1 MNLKVEQYLA
11 LSSLAYQVI
20 PNSLLDNVSKQTL
33 EEIVSHLTARTNLLE
48 LKPLS
53 SLASW
58 HLINATTTSSGMSAI
73 AVQDP
78 ATKDIVFAYRGTDID
93 KNIWEAMKDIES
105 DIAIASSGNV
115 FVQDGLNQFHD
126 AYTFYTETIKKVG
139 GGAHVGTK
147 SFTGHSLGG
156 GLAQYM
162 AYKTGG
168 AYKTVTFDAVGIGQV
183 LKNVNPRDYD
193 TSVTDYTNEHDIIGM
208 YGVQLGRTVYI
219 KDMNSDELCKKDRDY
234 VTILQYAQGAIAVA
248 ARNGEH
254 ASAMGWM
261 AAASIASL
269 GYAVNRTSQELAF
282 DAHRPSSL
290 LTDDGTL
297 AATVPQGDSVTSTLA
312 GALRTTLEVYTGIAN
327 GVHFIVVEIPSATVE
342 ELVRITLSVAES
354 GKKIIV
360 DVAQVIRDQVNI
372 LTSSVYET
380 SRIMGEQ
387 ADAFAR
393 VLMAQLAG
401 ATQWTTS
408 LRLDIAVLSALSGA
422 ARITR
427 DTLAAIVETPDA
439 MARWLQIVFG
449 ASAHVV
455 GTAADDS
462 IDGYDHVPDY
472 GVTKRAVY
480 VEGREGND
488 YVTGTN
494 SDDTLM
500 GDAGNDTIMGKGGN
514 DMIFGGDGDDSLYG
528 DGGSDTIFG
537 GAGDDNLNGSEG
549 DSNKLYGGAGDDGI
563 NGSGLIV
570 GGAGDDRINSQFGDD
585 TYIYNRGDGDD
596 TISDFGGIDTVRFG
610 AGIVPSD
617 VMARYESRP
626 YGTPGNDYDLVLDI
640 KGSGSIRIK
649 DYYGSSD
656 WTGRNR
662 PVPGHRVER
671 FVFADGTVWDE
682 QAIRT
687 MTHHLQG
694 TADDDSIDAFDD
706 DGITVHSGA
715 GNDTVRGARQD
726 ANVLYGDDGDDS
738 LIGGEKDDVLVGG
751 QGNDVIYGAG
761 GNDIYTFKRG
771 DGVDTISDNDGI
783 DTLQFGEGIN
793 PHDVTVRR
801 IHLSSYE
808 SLELAITGTGDK
820 IIIQGYFGS
829 YSYDGLHESTSQQ
842 IEKVVFADGTV
853 WTPEIIAQMLVEHTS
868 E

>member
-33 EEIVSHLTARTNLLE
+33 EEIVSLLTARTNLLE

-78 ATKDIVFAYRGTDID
+78 STKDIVFAYRGTDID

-219 KDMNSDELCKKDRDY
+219 KDMNSDELRKKDRDY
-234 VTILQYAQGAIAVA
+234 MAILQYVQGAIAVA

-254 ASAMGWM
+254 ASAMGWT

-269 GYAVNRTSQELAF
+269 GYAMNRTSQELAF

-297 AATVPQGDSVTSTLA
+297 AATVPQGDSITNTLA

-327 GVHFIVVEIPSATVE
+327 GVHFIVVEIPSATAE

-393 VLMAQLAG
+393 VLMAQLAV

-439 MARWLQIVFG
+439 MVRWLQIVFG
-449 ASAHVV
+449 VSAHVV

-480 VEGREGND
+480 IESREGND

-500 GDAGNDTIMGKGGN
+500 GDAGNDTIMGK
-514 DMIFGGDGDDSLYG
+514 
-528 DGGSDTIFG
+528 GGSDTIFG

-570 GGAGDDRINSQFGDD
+570 GGTGDDRINSQFGDD
-585 TYIYNRGDGDD
+585 TYIYNRGDGND
-596 TISDFGGIDTVRFG
+596 TISDFGGVDTVRFG

-617 VMARYESRP
+617 VTARYESRP

-640 KGSGSIRIK
+640 KSSGSIRIK

-687 MTHHLQG
+687 MTHKLQG

-738 LIGGEKDDVLVGG
+738 LIGGEKDDMLAGG
-751 QGNDVIYGAG
+751 QGDDVLYGAG

-793 PHDVTVRR
+793 PRDVTVRR
-801 IHLSSYE
+801 IDLSSYE

-829 YSYDGLHESTSQQ
+829 YSYDGLHESTSQR
-842 IEKVVFADGTV
+842 IERVVFADGTV
-853 WTPEIIAQMLVEHTS
+853 WTPETITQMLAERTS

>member
-33 EEIVSHLTARTNLLE
+33 EEIVSLLTARTNLLE

-78 ATKDIVFAYRGTDID
+78 STKDIVFAYRGTDID

-219 KDMNSDELCKKDRDY
+219 KDMNSDELRKKDRDY
-234 VTILQYAQGAIAVA
+234 MAILQYVQGAIAVA

-261 AAASIASL
+261 AAASVASL

-327 GVHFIVVEIPSATVE
+327 GVHFIVVDIPSATTE

-393 VLMAQLAG
+393 VLMTQLAA

-439 MARWLQIVFG
+439 MARWLQMVFG

-488 YVTGTN
+488 YITGTN
-494 SDDTLM
+494 SDDTLIGEA
-500 GDAGNDTIMGKGGN
+500 GDDNIEGKDGD
-514 DMIFGGDGDDSLYG
+514 DMIFGGDGNDSLHG
-528 DGGSDTIFG
+528 GFGSDTIFG
-537 GAGDDNLNGSEG
+537 GAGDDQLDGMEKNT
-549 DSNKLYGGAGDDGI
+549 LYGGTGNDSLGGSGHFIGGPGDDEI
-563 NGSGLIV
+563 Y
-570 GGAGDDRINSQFGDD
+570 SQVGDD
-585 TYIYNRGDGDD
+585 TYRYNRGDGND
-596 TISDFGGIDTVRFG
+596 TISDFGGVDTVRFG

-617 VMARYESRP
+617 VTARYESRP

-640 KGSGSIRIK
+640 KSSGSIRIK

-687 MTHHLQG
+687 MTHKLQG

-715 GNDTVRGARQD
+715 GNDTVQGARQD
-726 ANVLYGDDGDDS
+726 TNTLYGDDGDDN

-761 GNDIYTFKRG
+761 GNDTYTFKRG
-771 DGVDTISDNDGI
+771 DGIDTIGDNGGI

-793 PHDVTVRR
+793 PRDVTVRR

-853 WTPEIIAQMLVEHTS
+853 WTPKMIAQMLAEHTS

>member
-1 MNLKVEQYLA
+1 
-11 LSSLAYQVI
+11 
-20 PNSLLDNVSKQTL
+20 
-33 EEIVSHLTARTNLLE
+33 
-48 LKPLS
+48 
-53 SLASW
+53 
-58 HLINATTTSSGMSAI
+58 
-73 AVQDP
+73 
-78 ATKDIVFAYRGTDID
+78 
-93 KNIWEAMKDIES
+93 
-105 DIAIASSGNV
+105 
-115 FVQDGLNQFHD
+115 
-126 AYTFYTETIKKVG
+126 
-139 GGAHVGTK
+139 
-147 SFTGHSLGG
+147 
-156 GLAQYM
+156 
-162 AYKTGG
+162 
-168 AYKTVTFDAVGIGQV
+168 
-183 LKNVNPRDYD
+183 
-193 TSVTDYTNEHDIIGM
+193 
-208 YGVQLGRTVYI
+208 
-219 KDMNSDELCKKDRDY
+219 
-234 VTILQYAQGAIAVA
+234 
-248 ARNGEH
+248 
-254 ASAMGWM
+254 MGWM
-261 AAASIASL
+261 AAASVASL

-327 GVHFIVVEIPSATVE
+327 GVHFIVVEIPGATAE

-393 VLMAQLAG
+393 VLMTQLAA

-488 YVTGTN
+488 YITGTN
-494 SDDTLM
+494 SDDTLIGEA
-500 GDAGNDTIMGKGGN
+500 GDDNIEGKDGD
-514 DMIFGGDGDDSLYG
+514 DMIFGGDGNDSLHG
-528 DGGSDTIFG
+528 GFGSDTIFG
-537 GAGDDNLNGSEG
+537 GAGDDQLDGMEKNT
-549 DSNKLYGGAGDDGI
+549 LYGGTGNDSLGGSGHFIGGPGDDEI
-563 NGSGLIV
+563 Y
-570 GGAGDDRINSQFGDD
+570 SQVGDD
-585 TYIYNRGDGDD
+585 TYRYNRGDGND
-596 TISDFGGIDTVRFG
+596 TISDFGGVDTVRFG

-617 VMARYESRP
+617 VTARYESRP

-640 KGSGSIRIK
+640 KSSGSIRIK

-687 MTHHLQG
+687 MTHKLQG

-715 GNDTVRGARQD
+715 GNDTVQGARQD
-726 ANVLYGDDGDDS
+726 TNTLYGDDGDDN

-761 GNDIYTFKRG
+761 GNDTYTFKRG
-771 DGVDTISDNDGI
+771 DGIDTIGDNGGI

-793 PHDVTVRR
+793 PRDVTVRR

-853 WTPEIIAQMLVEHTS
+853 WTPKMIAQMLAEHTS

>member
-1 MNLKVEQYLA
+1 MVKDEQFLT
-11 LSSLAYQVI
+11 LSSLAYEPFSDNDI
-20 PNSLLDNVSKQTL
+20 NKSLK
-33 EEIVSHLTARTNLLE
+33 EIIKKVPRNNRLE

-168 AYKTVTFDAVGIGQV
+168 AYKAVTFDAVGIGQV

-219 KDMNSDELCKKDRDY
+219 KDMNSDELRKKDRDY

-297 AATVPQGDSVTSTLA
+297 AATVPQGDSITNTLA

-327 GVHFIVVEIPSATVE
+327 GVHFIVVEIPSATAE

-393 VLMAQLAG
+393 VLMTQLAG

-439 MARWLQIVFG
+439 MTRWLQMVFG

-462 IDGYDHVPDY
+462 IDGYDHIPDY

-514 DMIFGGDGDDSLYG
+514 D
-528 DGGSDTIFG
+528 TIFG

-570 GGAGDDRINSQFGDD
+570 GGAGDDRIDSQFGND
-585 TYIYNRGDGDD
+585 TYIYNRGDGND

-610 AGIVPSD
+610 AGIVPSG
-617 VMARYESRP
+617 VTARYESRP
-626 YGTPGNDYDLVLDI
+626 YGAPGNDYDLVLDI

-656 WTGRNR
+656 WAGRNR

-687 MTHHLQG
+687 MTHNLQG

-738 LIGGEKDDVLVGG
+738 LIGGEKNDMLTGG
-751 QGNDVIYGAG
+751 QGNDVLYGAG

-771 DGVDTISDNDGI
+771 DGVDTISDDDGV

-793 PHDVTVRR
+793 PRDVTVRR

>member
-20 PNSLLDNVSKQTL
+20 PNSLLDDVSKQTL

-58 HLINATTTSSGMSAI
+58 HLINTTTTSSDMSAI

-193 TSVTDYTNEHDIIGM
+193 ASVTDYTNEHDIIGM

-219 KDMNSDELCKKDRDY
+219 KDMNSDELRKKDRDY
-234 VTILQYAQGAIAVA
+234 MAILQYVQGAIAVA
-248 ARNGEH
+248 TRNGEH

-297 AATVPQGDSVTSTLA
+297 AATVPQGDSITSTLA
-312 GALRTTLEVYTGIAN
+312 GTLRTTLEVYTGIAN
-327 GVHFIVVEIPSATVE
+327 GVHFIVVEIPSATAE

-408 LRLDIAVLSALSGA
+408 LHLDITVLSALSGA
-422 ARITR
+422 AKITR

-439 MARWLQIVFG
+439 VARWLQIVFG

-549 DSNKLYGGAGDDGI
+549 DSNKLYGGAGDD
-563 NGSGLIV
+563 
-570 GGAGDDRINSQFGDD
+570 RINSQFGDD
-585 TYIYNRGDGDD
+585 TYIYNRGDGND
-596 TISDFGGIDTVRFG
+596 TISDFGGIDTVRLG

-617 VMARYESRP
+617 VTARYESRP
-626 YGTPGNDYDLVLDI
+626 YGAPGNDYDLVLDI

-656 WTGRNR
+656 WAGRNR

>member
-33 EEIVSHLTARTNLLE
+33 EEIVSLLTARTNLLE

-78 ATKDIVFAYRGTDID
+78 STKDIVFAYRGTDID

-193 TSVTDYTNEHDIIGM
+193 ASVTDYTNEHDIIGM

-219 KDMNSDELCKKDRDY
+219 KDMNSDELRKKDRDY
-234 VTILQYAQGAIAVA
+234 VAILQYAQGAIAVA

-261 AAASIASL
+261 AAASVASL

-312 GALRTTLEVYTGIAN
+312 GALRTTLEVYTGITN
-327 GVHFIVVEIPSATVE
+327 GVHFIVVEIPSATAE

-393 VLMAQLAG
+393 VLMTQLTA

-488 YVTGTN
+488 YITGTN
-494 SDDTLM
+494 SDDTLIGEA
-500 GDAGNDTIMGKGGN
+500 GDDNIEGKDGD
-514 DMIFGGDGDDSLYG
+514 DMIFGGDGNDSLHG
-528 DGGSDTIFG
+528 GFGSDTIFG
-537 GAGDDNLNGSEG
+537 GAGDDQLDGMEKNT
-549 DSNKLYGGAGDDGI
+549 LYGGTGNDSLGGSGHFIGGPGDDEI
-563 NGSGLIV
+563 Y
-570 GGAGDDRINSQFGDD
+570 SQVGDD
-585 TYIYNRGDGDD
+585 TYRYNRGDGND
-596 TISDFGGIDTVRFG
+596 TISDFGGVDTVRFG

-617 VMARYESRP
+617 VTARYESRP

-687 MTHHLQG
+687 MTHNLQG

-738 LIGGEKDDVLVGG
+738 LIGGEKDDMLAGG
-751 QGNDVIYGAG
+751 QGNDVIYGAA
-761 GNDIYTFKRG
+761 GNDTYTFKRG

-793 PHDVTVRR
+793 PRDVTVRR

-853 WTPEIIAQMLVEHTS
+853 WTPKMIAQMLAEHTS

>member
-1 MNLKVEQYLA
+1 MVKDEQFLT
-11 LSSLAYQVI
+11 LSSLAYEPFSDNDI
-20 PNSLLDNVSKQTL
+20 NKSLK
-33 EEIVSHLTARTNLLE
+33 EIIKKVPRNNRLE

-58 HLINATTTSSGMSAI
+58 HLINTTTTSSGMSAI

-193 TSVTDYTNEHDIIGM
+193 ASVTDYTNEHDIIGM

-219 KDMNSDELCKKDRDY
+219 KDMNSDELRKKDRDY
-234 VTILQYAQGAIAVA
+234 VTTLQYAQGAIAVA

-261 AAASIASL
+261 AAASVASL

-297 AATVPQGDSVTSTLA
+297 AATVPQGDSITSTLA

-327 GVHFIVVEIPSATVE
+327 GVHFIVVEIPSATAE

-360 DVAQVIRDQVNI
+360 DVAQVVRDQVNI

-427 DTLAAIVETPDA
+427 DTLAAIVEMPDA

-514 DMIFGGDGDDSLYG
+514 DMIFGG
-528 DGGSDTIFG
+528 
-537 GAGDDNLNGSEG
+537 AGDDNLNGSEG
-549 DSNKLYGGAGDDGI
+549 DSNKLYGGAGDDEI

-570 GGAGDDRINSQFGDD
+570 GGAGDDQINSQFGDD
-585 TYIYNRGDGDD
+585 TYIYNRGDGND
-596 TISDFGGIDTVRFG
+596 TISDFGGVDTVRFG
-610 AGIVPSD
+610 ASIVPSD
-617 VMARYESRP
+617 VTARYESRP
-626 YGTPGNDYDLVLDI
+626 YGAPGNDYDLVLDI

-687 MTHHLQG
+687 MTHNLQG

-738 LIGGEKDDVLVGG
+738 LIGGEKDDMLAGG
-751 QGNDVIYGAG
+751 QGNDVIYGAA
-761 GNDIYTFKRG
+761 GNDTYTFKRG
-771 DGVDTISDNDGI
+771 DGVDTISDNGGI

-793 PHDVTVRR
+793 PRDVTVRR

-853 WTPEIIAQMLVEHTS
+853 WTPEMIAQMLAEHTS

>member
-33 EEIVSHLTARTNLLE
+33 EEIVSLLTARTNLLE

-78 ATKDIVFAYRGTDID
+78 STKDIVFAYRGTDID

-193 TSVTDYTNEHDIIGM
+193 ASVTDYTNEHDIIGM

-219 KDMNSDELCKKDRDY
+219 KDMNSDELRKKDRDY
-234 VTILQYAQGAIAVA
+234 VAILQYAQGAIAVA

-261 AAASIASL
+261 AAASVASL

-327 GVHFIVVEIPSATVE
+327 GVHFIVVEIPGATAE

-393 VLMAQLAG
+393 VLMTQLAA

-488 YVTGTN
+488 YITGTN
-494 SDDTLM
+494 SDDTLIGEA
-500 GDAGNDTIMGKGGN
+500 GDDNIEGKDGD
-514 DMIFGGDGDDSLYG
+514 DMIFGGDGNDSLHG
-528 DGGSDTIFG
+528 GFGSDTIFG
-537 GAGDDNLNGSEG
+537 GAGDDQLDGMEKNT
-549 DSNKLYGGAGDDGI
+549 LYGGTGNDSLGGSGHFIGGPGDDEI
-563 NGSGLIV
+563 Y
-570 GGAGDDRINSQFGDD
+570 SQVGDD
-585 TYIYNRGDGDD
+585 TYRYNRGDGND
-596 TISDFGGIDTVRFG
+596 TISDFGGVDTVRFG

-617 VMARYESRP
+617 VTARYESRP

-640 KGSGSIRIK
+640 KSSGSIRIK

-687 MTHHLQG
+687 MTHKLQG

-715 GNDTVRGARQD
+715 GNDTVQGARQD
-726 ANVLYGDDGDDS
+726 TNTLYGDDGDDN

-761 GNDIYTFKRG
+761 GNDTYTFKRG
-771 DGVDTISDNDGI
+771 DGIDTIGDNGGI

-793 PHDVTVRR
+793 PRDVTVRR

-853 WTPEIIAQMLVEHTS
+853 WTPKMIAQMLAEHTS

>member
-1 MNLKVEQYLA
+1 MVKDEQFLT
-11 LSSLAYQVI
+11 LSSLAYEPFSDNDI
-20 PNSLLDNVSKQTL
+20 NKSLK
-33 EEIVSHLTARTNLLE
+33 EIIKKVPRNNRLE

-58 HLINATTTSSGMSAI
+58 HLINTTTTSSGMSAI

-219 KDMNSDELCKKDRDY
+219 KDMNSDELRKKDRDY

-297 AATVPQGDSVTSTLA
+297 AATVPQGDSITNTLA

-327 GVHFIVVEIPSATVE
+327 GVHFIVVEIPSATAE

-360 DVAQVIRDQVNI
+360 DVAQVIRDEVNI

-393 VLMAQLAG
+393 VLMTQLAA

-439 MARWLQIVFG
+439 MARWLQMVFG
-449 ASAHVV
+449 ESIRVV
-455 GTAADDS
+455 GTSADDR

-472 GVTKRAVY
+472 GATKRAVY
-480 VEGREGND
+480 VEGRAGND
-488 YVTGTN
+488 YITGTN
-494 SDDTLM
+494 SDDTLIGEA
-500 GDAGNDTIMGKGGN
+500 GDDNIEGKDGD
-514 DMIFGGDGDDSLYG
+514 DMIFGGDGNDSLHG
-528 DGGSDTIFG
+528 GFGSDTIFG
-537 GAGDDNLNGSEG
+537 GAGDDQLDGMEKNT
-549 DSNKLYGGAGDDGI
+549 LYGGTGNDSLGGSGHFIGGPGDDEI
-563 NGSGLIV
+563 Y
-570 GGAGDDRINSQFGDD
+570 SQVGDD
-585 TYIYNRGDGDD
+585 TYRYNRGDGND
-596 TISDFGGIDTVRFG
+596 TISDFGGVDTVRFG

-617 VMARYESRP
+617 VTARYESRP

-640 KGSGSIRIK
+640 KSSGSIRIK

-687 MTHHLQG
+687 MTHNLQG
-694 TADDDSIDAFDD
+694 TADGDSIDAFDD
-706 DGITVHSGA
+706 DITVHSGA

-738 LIGGEKDDVLVGG
+738 LIGGEKDDVLIGG

-761 GNDIYTFKRG
+761 GNDTYTFKRG

-793 PHDVTVRR
+793 PRDVTVRR
-801 IHLSSYE
+801 IDLSSYE

-829 YSYDGLHESTSQQ
+829 YSYDGLHESTSQR
-842 IEKVVFADGTV
+842 IERVVFADGTV
-853 WTPEIIAQMLVEHTS
+853 WTPEMITQMLAERTS

>member
-1 MNLKVEQYLA
+1 MVKDEQFLT
-11 LSSLAYQVI
+11 LSSLAYEPFSDNDI
-20 PNSLLDNVSKQTL
+20 NKSLK
-33 EEIVSHLTARTNLLE
+33 EIIKKVPRNNRLE

-105 DIAIASSGNV
+105 DLAIASSGNV
-115 FVQDGLNQFHD
+115 FVQDGLNQFYD

-193 TSVTDYTNEHDIIGM
+193 ASVTDYTNEHDIIGM

-219 KDMNSDELCKKDRDY
+219 KDMNSDELRKKDRDY
-234 VTILQYAQGAIAVA
+234 VAILQYAQGAIAMA

-261 AAASIASL
+261 AAASVASL
-269 GYAVNRTSQELAF
+269 GYAANHTSQELAF

-297 AATVPQGDSVTSTLA
+297 AATVPQGDSITSTLA
-312 GALRTTLEVYTGIAN
+312 GALRTTLGVYAGIAN
-327 GVHFIVVEIPSATVE
+327 GVHFIVVEIPSATAE

-360 DVAQVIRDQVNI
+360 DVAQVIRDEVNI

-393 VLMAQLAG
+393 VLMTQLAA

-488 YVTGTN
+488 YITGTN
-494 SDDTLM
+494 SDDTLIGEA
-500 GDAGNDTIMGKGGN
+500 GDDNIEGKDGD
-514 DMIFGGDGDDSLYG
+514 DMIFGGDGNDSLHG
-528 DGGSDTIFG
+528 GFGSDTIFG
-537 GAGDDNLNGSEG
+537 GAGDDQLDGMEKNT
-549 DSNKLYGGAGDDGI
+549 LYGGTGNDSLGGSGHFIGGPGDDEI
-563 NGSGLIV
+563 Y
-570 GGAGDDRINSQFGDD
+570 SQVGDD
-585 TYIYNRGDGDD
+585 TYRYNRGDGND
-596 TISDFGGIDTVRFG
+596 TISDFGGVDTVRFG

-617 VMARYESRP
+617 VTARYESRP

-640 KGSGSIRIK
+640 KSSGSIRIK

-687 MTHHLQG
+687 MTHKLQG

-715 GNDTVRGARQD
+715 GNDTVQGARQD
-726 ANVLYGDDGDDS
+726 TNTLYGDDGDDN

-761 GNDIYTFKRG
+761 GNDTYTFKRG
-771 DGVDTISDNDGI
+771 DGIDTIGDNGGI

-793 PHDVTVRR
+793 PRDVTVRR

-853 WTPEIIAQMLVEHTS
+853 WTPKMIAQMLAEHTS

>member
-33 EEIVSHLTARTNLLE
+33 EEIVSLLTARTNLLE

-78 ATKDIVFAYRGTDID
+78 STKDIVFAYRGTDID

-219 KDMNSDELCKKDRDY
+219 KDMNSDELRKKDRDY
-234 VTILQYAQGAIAVA
+234 MAILQYVQGAIAVA

-254 ASAMGWM
+254 ASAMGWT

-269 GYAVNRTSQELAF
+269 GYAMNRTSQELAF

-297 AATVPQGDSVTSTLA
+297 AATVPQGDSITNTLA

-327 GVHFIVVEIPSATVE
+327 GVHFIVVEIPSATAE

-393 VLMAQLAG
+393 VLMAQLAV

-449 ASAHVV
+449 VSAHVV

-480 VEGREGND
+480 IESREGND

-500 GDAGNDTIMGKGGN
+500 GDAGNDTIMGK
-514 DMIFGGDGDDSLYG
+514 
-528 DGGSDTIFG
+528 GGSDTIFG

-570 GGAGDDRINSQFGDD
+570 GGTGDDRINSQFGDD
-585 TYIYNRGDGDD
+585 TYIYNRGDGND
-596 TISDFGGIDTVRFG
+596 TISDFGGVDTVRFG

-617 VMARYESRP
+617 VTARYESRP

-640 KGSGSIRIK
+640 KSSGSIRIK

-687 MTHHLQG
+687 MTHKLQG

-738 LIGGEKDDVLVGG
+738 LIGGEKDDMLAGG
-751 QGNDVIYGAG
+751 QGDDVLYGAG

-793 PHDVTVRR
+793 PRDVTVRR
-801 IHLSSYE
+801 IDLSSYE

-829 YSYDGLHESTSQQ
+829 YSYDGLHESTSQR
-842 IEKVVFADGTV
+842 IERVVFADGTV
-853 WTPEIIAQMLVEHTS
+853 WTPETITQMLAERTS

>member
-1 MNLKVEQYLA
+1 M
-11 LSSLAYQVI
+11 
-20 PNSLLDNVSKQTL
+20 
-33 EEIVSHLTARTNLLE
+33 
-48 LKPLS
+48 
-53 SLASW
+53 
-58 HLINATTTSSGMSAI
+58 
-73 AVQDP
+73 
-78 ATKDIVFAYRGTDID
+78 
-93 KNIWEAMKDIES
+93 
-105 DIAIASSGNV
+105 
-115 FVQDGLNQFHD
+115 
-126 AYTFYTETIKKVG
+126 
-139 GGAHVGTK
+139 
-147 SFTGHSLGG
+147 
-156 GLAQYM
+156 
-162 AYKTGG
+162 
-168 AYKTVTFDAVGIGQV
+168 
-183 LKNVNPRDYD
+183 
-193 TSVTDYTNEHDIIGM
+193 
-208 YGVQLGRTVYI
+208 
-219 KDMNSDELCKKDRDY
+219 
-234 VTILQYAQGAIAVA
+234 A

-261 AAASIASL
+261 AAASVASL

-327 GVHFIVVEIPSATVE
+327 GVHFIVVEIPGATAE

-393 VLMAQLAG
+393 VLMTQLAA

-488 YVTGTN
+488 YITGTN
-494 SDDTLM
+494 SDDTLIGEA
-500 GDAGNDTIMGKGGN
+500 GDDNIEGKDGD
-514 DMIFGGDGDDSLYG
+514 DMIFGGDGNDSLHG
-528 DGGSDTIFG
+528 GFGSDTIFG
-537 GAGDDNLNGSEG
+537 GAGDDQLDGMEKNT
-549 DSNKLYGGAGDDGI
+549 LYGGTGNDSLGGSGHFIGGPGDDEI
-563 NGSGLIV
+563 Y
-570 GGAGDDRINSQFGDD
+570 SQVGDD
-585 TYIYNRGDGDD
+585 TYRYNRGDGND
-596 TISDFGGIDTVRFG
+596 TISDFGGVDTVRFG

-617 VMARYESRP
+617 VTARYESRP

-640 KGSGSIRIK
+640 KSSGSIRIK

-687 MTHHLQG
+687 MTHKLQG

-715 GNDTVRGARQD
+715 GNDTVQGARQD
-726 ANVLYGDDGDDS
+726 TNTLYGDDGDDN

-761 GNDIYTFKRG
+761 GNDTYTFKRG
-771 DGVDTISDNDGI
+771 DGIDTIGDNGGI

-793 PHDVTVRR
+793 PRDVTVRR

-853 WTPEIIAQMLVEHTS
+853 WTPKMIAQMLAEHTS

>member
-33 EEIVSHLTARTNLLE
+33 EEIVSLLTARTNLLE

-105 DIAIASSGNV
+105 DLAIASSGNV
-115 FVQDGLNQFHD
+115 FVQDGLNQFYD

-193 TSVTDYTNEHDIIGM
+193 ASVTDYTNEHDIIGM

-219 KDMNSDELCKKDRDY
+219 KDMNSDELRKKDRDY
-234 VTILQYAQGAIAVA
+234 VAILQYAQGAIAMA

-261 AAASIASL
+261 AAASVASL
-269 GYAVNRTSQELAF
+269 GYAANHTSQELAF

-297 AATVPQGDSVTSTLA
+297 AATVPQGDSITSTLA
-312 GALRTTLEVYTGIAN
+312 GALRTTLGVYTGIAN
-327 GVHFIVVEIPSATVE
+327 GVHFIVVEIPSATAE

-360 DVAQVIRDQVNI
+360 DVAQVIRDEVNI

-393 VLMAQLAG
+393 VLMTQLTA
-401 ATQWTTS
+401 AAQWTTS
-408 LRLDIAVLSALSGA
+408 LHLDIAVLGALSGA

-439 MARWLQIVFG
+439 MARWLQMVFG
-449 ASAHVV
+449 ESIRVV
-455 GTAADDS
+455 GTSADDR

-472 GVTKRAVY
+472 GATKRAVY
-480 VEGREGND
+480 VEGRAGND
-488 YVTGTN
+488 YITGTN
-494 SDDTLM
+494 SDDTLIGEA
-500 GDAGNDTIMGKGGN
+500 GDDNIEGKDGD
-514 DMIFGGDGDDSLYG
+514 DMIFGGDGNDSLHG
-528 DGGSDTIFG
+528 GFGSDTIFG
-537 GAGDDNLNGSEG
+537 GAGDDQLDGMEKNT
-549 DSNKLYGGAGDDGI
+549 LYGGTGNDSLGGSGHFIGGPGDDEI
-563 NGSGLIV
+563 Y
-570 GGAGDDRINSQFGDD
+570 SQVGDD
-585 TYIYNRGDGDD
+585 TYRYNRGDGND
-596 TISDFGGIDTVRFG
+596 TISDFGGVDTVRFG

-617 VMARYESRP
+617 VTARYESRP

-640 KGSGSIRIK
+640 KSSGSIRIK

-687 MTHHLQG
+687 MTHNLQG

-761 GNDIYTFKRG
+761 GNDTYTFKRG
-771 DGVDTISDNDGI
+771 DGIDTIDDNGGI

-793 PHDVTVRR
+793 PRDVTVRR

-853 WTPEIIAQMLVEHTS
+853 WTPKMIAQMLAEYTS